1 MIIPPIMLI
10 LWFFPFTDRRTN
22 HKTVWAFAI
31 YPFVYSL
38 FSIIRGAVGKMH
50 FYPYPFYRPEFIWS
64 ILSKGD
70 VNYPLAYFLM
80 FIVLMAGMLLFVGIG
95 RLMMFINDKM
105 ISNRGDECT
114 VSEQSDADAG

>member
-1 MIIPPIMLI
+1 
-10 LWFFPFTDRRTN
+10 
-22 HKTVWAFAI
+22 
-31 YPFVYSL
+31 
-38 FSIIRGAVGKMH
+38 
-50 FYPYPFYRPEFIWS
+50 
-64 ILSKGD
+64 
-70 VNYPLAYFLM
+70 M